1 MERIT
6 AFEMSE
12 LKERQNWTSR
22 WDAYNQFEEVG
33 WNLHRQPL
41 RRFVCETCEN
51 TWSELRSAKIFKFQ
65 SLGPRSFENYD
76 DASGAEKEKPGS
88 DETI

>member
-33 WNLHRQPL
+33 CNLHRQPL

-51 TWSELRSAKIFKFQ
+51 TWSE
-65 SLGPRSFENYD
+65 
-76 DASGAEKEKPGS
+76 
-88 DETI
+88 